1 MKRMVLVVMVGLLAI
16 GVASNG
22 YASEPK
28 AATAAIAPAVSKAN
42 AEQALKILKDGNARF
57 VAGQSS
63 NPNSG
68 IARANLAGKSNQAD
82 YAYATVIS
90 CSDSRVPVERIFDAG
105 IMDLFIVRVAGNV
118 VDGDEAGSIEYGL
131 GHVNTP
137 LLVVLGHSQC
147 GAVKAVTAAVE
158 GHGHAL
164 ERNIPALVD
173 NILPAIK
180 RAQQKNP
187 GLKGDAL
194 IPFGIEENVWQGV
207 EDLFM
212 RSPATREQV
221 KSGKVKVVGA
231 LYDVASATV
240 TWLPEAKVSEIL
252 ATVEKSPK
260 KAVDAPVKEG
270 HEAPTHH

>member
-1 MKRMVLVVMVGLLAI
+1 MSKHLSLLRLAI
-16 GVASNG
+16 LVAALFLTTS
-22 YASEPK
+22 AFCSEPHS
-28 AATAAIAPAVSKAN
+28 AAPAKTKPNSG
-42 AEQALKILKDGNARF
+42 EALQLLKDGNARF
-57 VAGQSS
+57 VAGKSE
-63 NPNSG
+63 NPHSD
-68 IARANLAGKSNQAD
+68 IARAKLAGESDQGN
-82 YAYATVIS
+82 YAYATIIS

-164 ERNIPALVD
+164 EFNIPALVD
-173 NILPAIK
+173 NIEPAVK

-187 GLKGDAL
+187 GKSGNDL
-194 IPFGIEENVWQGV
+194 IPMAIEENVWQGV

-212 RSPATREQV
+212 RSPATRELV
-221 KSGKVKVVGA
+221 KTGKVKVVGA
-231 LYDVASATV
+231 HYDVASGQV
-240 TWLPEAKVSEIL
+240 SWLPEAKVAEIL
-252 ATVEKSPK
+252 NSVEKNPK
-260 KAVDAPVKEG
+260 RGKEAMAGGGKHG
-270 HEAPTHH
+270 H

>member
-1 MKRMVLVVMVGLLAI
+1 MKRMVLVVMAGVLAI
-16 GVASNG
+16 GVAANG

-28 AATAAIAPAVSKAN
+28 GTTVAVPAVSKAN
-42 AEQALKILKDGNARF
+42 GAQALQLLKDGNARF
-57 VAGQSS
+57 VAGKSS
-63 NPNSG
+63 NPNSD

-82 YAYATVIS
+82 YAYATIIS

-173 NILPAIK
+173 NIQPAIK
-180 RAQQKNP
+180 RAQSKNP
-187 GLKGDAL
+187 GLQGDTL
-194 IPFGIEENVWQGV
+194 IPFGIEENVWQGI

-212 RSPATREQV
+212 RSPASREQV

-231 LYDVASATV
+231 LYDVSSGTV
-240 TWLPEAKVSEIL
+240 TWLPEGKVSEIL
-252 ATVEKSPK
+252 ASVEKSPK

-270 HEAPTHH
+270 KEAPIHH

>member
-1 MKRMVLVVMVGLLAI
+1 MKKLIVVVVAGLL
-16 GVASNG
+16 VAGAVSNVC
-22 YASEPK
+22 ASEPN
-28 AATAAIAPAVSKAN
+28 AAVAVIVKPN
-42 AEQALKILKDGNARF
+42 ADGALQILKDGNARF
-57 VAGQSS
+57 VAGKSV
-63 NPNSG
+63 NPNSD
-68 IARANLAGKSNQAD
+68 IARANLAGKSNQGD
-82 YAYATVIS
+82 YAYATIIS

-147 GAVKAVTAAVE
+147 GAVKAVTAAIE

-173 NILPAIK
+173 NIQPAIK

-187 GLKGDAL
+187 GLQGDAL
-194 IPFGIEENVWQGV
+194 IPFGIEENVWQGI

-221 KSGKVKVVGA
+221 KTGKIKVVGA
-231 LYDVASATV
+231 LYDVASGTV
-240 TWLPEAKVSEIL
+240 TWLPESKVTEIH
-252 ATVEKSPK
+252 ATAEKSPK
-260 KAVDAPVKEG
+260 KTVDAPAKEG
-270 HEAPTHH
+270 HEVAQHH

>member
-1 MKRMVLVVMVGLLAI
+1 MKRVLVLIAAVALLA
-16 GVASNG
+16 G
-22 YASEPK
+22 
-28 AATAAIAPAVSKAN
+28 AAFAKPN
-42 AEQALKILKDGNARF
+42 ADEALLTLKDGNARF
-57 VAGQSS
+57 AAGKSA
-63 NPNSG
+63 NPNSD
-68 IARANLAGKSNQAD
+68 IARANLAGKSNQGD
-82 YAYATVIS
+82 YAYATIIS
-90 CSDSRVPVERIFDAG
+90 CSDSRVPVERVFDAG

-147 GAVKAVTAAVE
+147 GAVNAVTAAVE

-173 NILPAIK
+173 NIEPAIK
-180 RAQQKNP
+180 RAQKQNP
-187 GLKGDAL
+187 GLHGDAL
-194 IPFGIEENVWQGV
+194 IPFGIEENVWQGI

-231 LYDVASATV
+231 IYDVASGTV
-240 TWLPEAKVSEIL
+240 NWLPEAKVAEIL
-252 ATVEKSPK
+252 ATVEKSSK
-260 KAVDAPVKEG
+260 KAVDAPAKEG
-270 HEAPTHH
+270 HEATSHH

>member
-1 MKRMVLVVMVGLLAI
+1 MKLLLAL
-16 GVASNG
+16 GAVFALLV
-22 YASEPK
+22 
-28 AATAAIAPAVSKAN
+28 TPALAKPGAD
-42 AEQALKILKDGNARF
+42 EALQILKDGNKRF
-57 VAGQSS
+57 VSGKCA
-63 NPNSG
+63 NPNCDIG
-68 IARANLAGKSNQAD
+68 RANLAGKSDQGD
-82 YAYATVIS
+82 YAYATIVS

-105 IMDLFIVRVAGNV
+105 IMDLFIVRIAGNV

-131 GHVNTP
+131 GHVKTP
-137 LLVVLGHSQC
+137 LLIVLGHSQC

-173 NILPAIK
+173 NIQPAVK
-180 RAQQKNP
+180 RAMKNHP
-187 GLKGDAL
+187 ELKGNDL
-194 IPFGIEENVWQGV
+194 VPFGVEENVWQGI

-231 LYDVASATV
+231 IYDVAGGTV
-240 TWLPEAKVSEIL
+240 NWLPEAKVAEIL
-252 ATVEKSPK
+252 AAVEKSPQ

-270 HEAPTHH
+270 HGTPKHH